1 MTPAASSALDLDA
14 VVAEAQHDL
23 ELLTVERER
32 LGLDVLRKKPG
43 ADKAWL
49 EVETCAMSASSA

>member
-1 MTPAASSALDLDA
+1 MG